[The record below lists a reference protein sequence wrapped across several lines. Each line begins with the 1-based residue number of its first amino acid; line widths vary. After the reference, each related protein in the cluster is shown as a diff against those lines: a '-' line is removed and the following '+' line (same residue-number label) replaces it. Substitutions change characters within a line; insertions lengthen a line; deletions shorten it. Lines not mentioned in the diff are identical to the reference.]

1 MNSIEQATIPLH
13 MLTYPLSAED
23 QARADLYALVAT
35 LLLRPPDAT
44 LLSALACADSF
55 ASLQEDNPLDLAWEE
70 LILAARLMEPDA
82 VRDEFDALFVSPGM
96 PPVNP
101 YGSLYLAGFMME
113 KPLAALR
120 AELAVLG
127 LGRAPGAGESEDHLG
142 ALCEV
147 MHVLITGPQGVARR
161 TVQEQ
166 KGFFIRHIAPWYGR
180 CLEDIRSAEGA
191 NFYQHVADFAQAFFD
206 VEVLAFEMED
216 VVDG

>member
-1 MNSIEQATIPLH
+1 MNPIEQATIPLH
-13 MLTYPLSAED
+13 MLSYPLSAED

-44 LLSALACADSF
+44 LLSALACADSL

-70 LILAARLMEPDA
+70 LILAARLMETDA
-82 VRDEFDALFVSPGM
+82 VRDEFDALFISPGM
-96 PPVNP
+96 PLVNP

-120 AELAVLG
+120 AELAALG

-142 ALCEV
+142 ALCEA

-180 CLEDIRSAEGA
+180 CLEDIRSAESA
-191 NFYQHVADFAQAFFD
+191 NFYRHVADFAQAFFD